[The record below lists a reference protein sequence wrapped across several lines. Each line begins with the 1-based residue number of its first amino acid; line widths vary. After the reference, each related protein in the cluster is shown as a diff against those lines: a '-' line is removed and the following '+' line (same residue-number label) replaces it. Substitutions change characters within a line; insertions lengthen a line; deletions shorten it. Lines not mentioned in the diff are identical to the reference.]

1 MNGETNLTEGVEKPF
16 ADWIGRS
23 TEQQDIV
30 TPRLVASYRAIFE
43 PHLAAVDG
51 DAVPLGLHWCLSPR
65 IALMAEL
72 GPDGHPAKSRD
83 LPPVPQ
89 PRRMWA
95 GGSIET
101 FESLRIGDHVRLVST
116 ITDVTGKRGRSGKLC
131 FVTVSHEFLT
141 ERGLAIR
148 DRQDIVYREAAKL
161 VPADSAMAARDKNG
175 SPRVPRRSWAIE
187 TSPTLLFRYSAI
199 TFNGHRIHYDLS
211 YATGVEGY
219 PGLVVHG
226 PLQATLLFNCAA
238 IEGGRVP
245 KRFDYRGLSPAI
257 AGELLAV
264 YAGGAGE
271 ENTFWTLGPSG
282 QIHME
287 ARVTYP

>member
-1 MNGETNLTEGVEKPF
+1 MNGEPKTDGAEKPF
-16 ADWIGRS
+16 ADWVGRR

-30 TPRLVASYRAIFE
+30 TPRLDASYRAIFE
-43 PHLAAVDG
+43 PHLAAVDDG
-51 DAVPLGLHWCLSPR
+51 AVPLGFHWCLSPR
-65 IALMAEL
+65 IAGMAEL

-101 FESLRIGDHVRLVST
+101 FAPLRVGDQVRLVST
-116 ITDVTGKRGRSGKLC
+116 ITDVAFKQGRTGSLC
-131 FVTVSHEFLT
+131 FVTLSHDYLT

-148 DRQDIVYREAAKL
+148 DRQDIVYREAAKIPP
-161 VPADSAMAARDKNG
+161 VESAGDKSGPARAAAR
-175 SPRVPRRSWAIE
+175 SWPIE

-199 TFNGHRIHYDLS
+199 TFNGHRIHYDQP

-219 PGLVVHG
+219 SDLVVHG
-226 PLQATLLFNCAA
+226 PLQATLLFNRAA

-245 KRFDYRGLSPAI
+245 KRFDYRGLAPAI
-257 AGELLAV
+257 VGQPLSV
-264 YAGGAGE
+264 CIGGSGE
-271 ENTFWTLGPSG
+271 ENLFWTQGPSG
-282 QIHME
+282 RVHME
-287 ARVTYP
+287 AKVTLS